1 MATISEDAVRTRA
14 YQLWEEGGRIDG
26 DHEEHWRRAQAEC
39 ATAGDAAGAVDG
51 MDGASAAAP
60 SGIDGALSESLI
72 GAKSKPRR
80 WPTPIIDV

>member
-51 MDGASAAAP
+51 MDGASAA
-60 SGIDGALSESLI
+60 LSESLI